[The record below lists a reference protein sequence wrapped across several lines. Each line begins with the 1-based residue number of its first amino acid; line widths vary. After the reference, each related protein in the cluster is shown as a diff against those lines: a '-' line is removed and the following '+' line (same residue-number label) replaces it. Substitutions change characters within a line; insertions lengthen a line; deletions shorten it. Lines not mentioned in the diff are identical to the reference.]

1 MKPPTVPGVVEPPGT
16 LLLRLYVAGSSAN
29 SQMAL
34 ANLRRLLR
42 GRTDPMELEI
52 VDLLL
57 NPERGLPDGIMV
69 TPTLLKL
76 APAPQRKIIGSLN
89 DAPVVLDALGLQ
101 DDTHV

>member
-1 MKPPTVPGVVEPPGT
+1 MTTAPGAAEQPAM

-29 SQMAL
+29 SQMAI
-34 ANLRRLLR
+34 ANLRRILR
-42 GRTDPMELEI
+42 GRAETTELEI

-69 TPTLLKL
+69 TPTLIKL

-89 DAPVVLDALGLQ
+89 DVPIVLDALGLQ

>member
-1 MKPPTVPGVVEPPGT
+1 M

-29 SQMAL
+29 SQMAV
-34 ANLRRLLR
+34 ANLRRILR
-42 GRTDPMELEI
+42 GRAETTELEI

-57 NPERGLPDGIMV
+57 NPERGLPDGILV

-89 DAPVVLDALGLQ
+89 DAPVVREALGLQ
-101 DDTHV
+101 GDTHV